1 MGYKSGWNKQMHA
14 WWKSNQGTTTHV
26 PAVAQP
32 WTWDTLG
39 IKRWKTTG
47 EKWVKG
53 QEQTEDYTESGRK
66 WDQKTASWIKNKYS
80 WIDDDRIPSQAEI
93 DWYAAQEA
101 GEDPPEITQEHLDAI
116 GMGEG
121 GEGLTV
127 DDVGKG
133 DDPHWS
139 DPTLGGGGYD
149 NAPGT
154 TDPKSEHNP
163 YIDPVTGE
171 KKFQTRE
178 EWSASIG
185 DDAISVGPTDED
197 SYYGGKGFASRTK
210 GGNPYLKIKKKSK
223 GGKGKFTRGS
233 LRVRKPKRMAV

>member
-1 MGYKSGWNKQMHA
+1 MAKSLINNNKLTPIPRPPDNYRPSYA
-14 WWKSNQGTTTHV
+14 SAYAVENAAGGTLFTGAGSTKE
-26 PAVAQP
+26 PE
-32 WTWDTLG
+32 
-39 IKRWKTTG
+39 KRWH
-47 EKWVKG
+47 
-53 QEQTEDYTESGRK
+53 
-66 WDQKTASWIKNKYS
+66 

-171 KKFQTRE
+171 KKHQTRE
-178 EWSASIG
+178 EWSESIG
-185 DDAISVGPTDED
+185 DDAISVGPTDTTSNKDED
-197 SYYGGKGFASRTK
+197 DLFYGGKGFSSRTK
-210 GGNPYLKIKKKSK
+210 GANPYLKIKKKSK
-223 GGKGKFTRGS
+223 GAKGKFTRGS
-233 LRVRKPKRMAV
+233 LRVKKPKRMAV